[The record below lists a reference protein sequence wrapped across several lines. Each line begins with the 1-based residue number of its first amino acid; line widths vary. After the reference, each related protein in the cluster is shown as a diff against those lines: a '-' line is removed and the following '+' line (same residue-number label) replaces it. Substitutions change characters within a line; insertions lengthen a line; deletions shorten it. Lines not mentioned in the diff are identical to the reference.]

1 MNETQ
6 VSEAD
11 LHGFVDGQLDPAAR
25 RQVEAYLAARPDQAA
40 LVAGWQRDAERLR
53 ASMANPELLLPANT
67 ALDPLR
73 LRQGLRRRRRRR
85 AALAAMLVLGICLGA
100 GGGWQLRATLPGG
113 GVQPMADAIQAHRLF
128 AGTEIGPPPGLPPAA
143 IQPWLAAQFGTGG
156 GLPDLEELGL
166 RPVEGQA
173 LVTNDGAAALVL
185 YADARGNQVSF
196 YIRPRPGRTIEGA
209 RTEDGLLAQYW
220 THGAYSFAVVT
231 RADDPR
237 AARLSQLLA
246 RRT

>member
-1 MNETQ
+1 MSEIH

-11 LHGFVDGQLDPAAR
+11 LHGFVDGQLGPAAR

-53 ASMANPELLLPANT
+53 ASMANPALLPPNP
-67 ALDPLR
+67 ALEPLR
-73 LRQGLRRRRRRR
+73 LRQALRRRRRRR
-85 AALAAMLVLGICLGA
+85 VALAAMLVLGICLGT
-100 GGGWQLRATLPGG
+100 GGGWQLRATVLSG
-113 GVQPMADAIQAHRLF
+113 GVQPMADALQAHRLF
-128 AGTEIGPPPGLPPAA
+128 ADTESGPPPGLPPAA
-143 IQPWLAAQFGTGG
+143 IQPWLTTQFGTGS

-166 RPVEGQA
+166 RPVEAQA

-185 YADARGNQVSF
+185 YADSDGNQVSF

-209 RTEDGLLAQYW
+209 RTEGDLLAQYW

>member
-1 MNETQ
+1 MNESH

-11 LHGFVDGQLDPAAR
+11 LHGFVDGQLGPATR

-53 ASMANPELLLPANT
+53 ASMANPTLLPANP
-67 ALDPLR
+67 ALEPLR
-73 LRQGLRRRRRRR
+73 LRQALRRRRRRR
-85 AALAAMLVLGICLGA
+85 AALAATLVLGICLGA
-100 GGGWQLRATLPGG
+100 GGGWQLRATVPGSG
-113 GVQPMADAIQAHRLF
+113 AQPMADAIQAHRLF
-128 AGTEIGPPPGLPPAA
+128 ADTETGPPPSLPPDT
-143 IQPWLAAQFGTGG
+143 IQPWLAAQFGHGG
-156 GLPDLEELGL
+156 GLPDLDELGL

-185 YADARGNQVSF
+185 YADSSGNEVSF

-209 RTEDGLLAQYW
+209 RTEGGLLAQYW
-220 THGAYSFAVVT
+220 THGAYSYAVVT

-237 AARLSQLLA
+237 AAKLSQLLA
-246 RRT
+246 PRT